1 MTNPTVNLVDLD
13 FNGIKNSLKTYL
25 KAQDRFKDYDFEG
38 SNFAVLLDVLAY
50 NTYLNSFYLNMVA
63 SEMFLDTAQLK
74 DSIISHAKEL
84 NYVPR
89 SFRSSQALVN
99 ISITPAS
106 STSSVVIPLGT
117 GFTARVGSN
126 TFNFVTSE
134 SLAITTSN
142 NGVFYANN
150 VTLYQGS
157 YVTDTFTKNDS
168 IDNQRFVLS
177 NPNIDTSSIRISVT
191 ENNGAN
197 VEVYTQAFSLFGH
210 TSTSKIFF
218 VQPAENEQYEI
229 IFGDDTIGR
238 KPVDQ
243 AIVDVEYRISSGE
256 LSNGADNFINNANI
270 DGHSNVS
277 ITLVSS
283 AINGN
288 VSENVDS
295 VKFNATRNFQ
305 AQERAVTEEDYR
317 TLLLR
322 QFPEIQAISVYGGE
336 KVDPPQYG
344 KVFCAIDITNAD
356 GLPEVNKNIYRT
368 YLKDKIPLSVVV
380 EFADPEF
387 IYLNVVTN
395 VRFNVN
401 VTTLSENE
409 IRSKILSAITD
420 FNDSVIN
427 DFNSEFNYSNFVAAI
442 DNSDQSIINNF
453 TTVNPFIKIV
463 PTVNFNNSYVLN
475 FYNEI
480 LKTSPEGST
489 HPVDTDKG
497 VFSSNFTFGGFNCIL
512 EDDGLGNLRIAKD
525 DTITQT
531 EVKKIGTVDYVT
543 GVITITDFNP
553 TAFTGDGVDLFIKT
567 KSSDITSSQKS
578 IMTINPRDITVNIT
592 PVRR

>member
-1 MTNPTVNLVDLD
+1 MANPTVNLVDLD

-25 KAQDRFKDYDFEG
+25 RSQDKFKDYDFEG
-38 SNFAVLLDVLAY
+38 SNFAILLDVLAY

-99 ISITPAS
+99 IAITPS
-106 STSSVVIPLGT
+106 SPTNSVVIPFGT
-117 GFTARVGSN
+117 GFTARVGAN

-134 SLAITTSN
+134 SIAITTSN

-150 VTLYQGS
+150 VNLYQGS

-177 NPNIDTSSIRISVT
+177 NPNIDTSSIKVTVT

-197 VEVYTQAFSLFGH
+197 VDIYTQAFSLFGH
-210 TSTSKIFF
+210 SATSKIFF
-218 VQPAENEQYEI
+218 VQPAENEQYEV

-238 KPVDQ
+238 KPTDQ
-243 AIVDVEYRISSGE
+243 SIVDVQYRISSGE
-256 LSNGADNFINNANI
+256 LSNGADNFNNNSSI

-288 VSENVDS
+288 ISETVDS
-295 VKFNATRNFQ
+295 VKYNATRNFQ

-317 TLLLR
+317 TLLIR

-344 KVFCAIDITNAD
+344 KVFCAIDISNAD
-356 GLPEVNKNIYRT
+356 GLPEVNKTLYRS
-368 YLKDKIPLSVVV
+368 YLQDKIPLSVTL
-380 EFADPEF
+380 EFTDPDF
-387 IYLNVVTN
+387 IYLRVVSTVKYN
-395 VRFNVN
+395 INT
-401 VTTLSENE
+401 TTLSENE
-409 IRSKILSAITD
+409 IRNKVLSTIVN
-420 FNDSVIN
+420 FNNNIIN
-427 DFNSEFNYSNFVAAI
+427 DFNSEFNYSNFVSEI
-442 DNSDQSIINNF
+442 DNTDVSVISNY
-453 TTVNPFIKIV
+453 TVISPFIKVVPIV
-463 PTVNFNNSYVLN
+463 NANNSYTLN
-475 FYNEI
+475 YFNEI
-480 LKTSPEGST
+480 LKTTPETPT

-497 VFSSNFTFGGFNCIL
+497 VYSSSFTFNGVTCIL
-512 EDDGLGNLRIAKD
+512 EDDGIGNMRIVKEDA
-525 DTITQT
+525 TNHT
-531 EVKKIGTVDYVT
+531 EIKKVGTVDYVN
-543 GVITITDFNP
+543 GVIKLVDFNP
-553 TAFTGDGVDLFIKT
+553 SAFTGNGVDVFIKP
-567 KSSDITSSQKS
+567 KSSDIVSSQKS
-578 IMTINPRDITVNIT
+578 IMTINTRDVTINIV
-592 PVRR
+592 PVRK